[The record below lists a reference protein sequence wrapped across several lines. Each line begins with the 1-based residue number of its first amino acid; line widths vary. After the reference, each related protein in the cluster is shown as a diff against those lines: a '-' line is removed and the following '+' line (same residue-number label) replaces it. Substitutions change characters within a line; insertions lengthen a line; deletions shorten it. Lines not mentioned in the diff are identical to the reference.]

1 MAKYITLDN
10 LSYFLGKVKT
20 WVQGLGYQT
29 AANVESIISGK
40 GFATTSQV
48 DSKVSTAT
56 ADMATQTWVGEQGFQ
71 TSQQVETAITSKG
84 YQTASQ
90 VNSAI
95 SAATADMATDDELAA
110 ATADMATKSYVTG
123 LGYQT
128 AGQVDSAITAKG
140 YDTATSVNSKISQAK
155 TDMQSA
161 IDAAVSSVYE
171 PKGSVAFASLPEPAE
186 GIKGDVY
193 NVTDAFTTTT
203 SFVEGAGKKYP
214 AGTNVVCVSDGDAY
228 KWDVLAGMVDLSGYV
243 QSSDLE
249 AVSTEEID
257 AMFSA

>member
-1 MAKYITLDN
+1 MAKFITLDN

-95 SAATADMATDDELAA
+95 
-110 ATADMATKSYVTG
+110 
-123 LGYQT
+123 
-128 AGQVDSAITAKG
+128 TAKG

-161 IDAAVSSVYE
+161 IDAAVASVYT
-171 PKGSVAFASLPEPAE
+171 PKGSVAFASLPALSAD
-186 GIKGDVY
+186 IVGDVY
-193 NVTDAFTTTT
+193 NVSDAFKTTAD
-203 SFVEGAGKKYP
+203 FVEGAGKDYP
-214 AGTNVVCVSDGDAY
+214 AGTNVVCVTDGDAQ
-228 KWDVLAGMVDLSGYV
+228 KWDVLSGMVDLSGYV
-243 QSSDLE
+243 QDGDLE
-249 AVSTEEID
+249 AVSNEDID
-257 AMFSA
+257 AMFSD

>member
-1 MAKYITLDN
+1 MAKFITLDN

-29 AANVESIISGK
+29 SSQVESAITGK
-40 GFATTSQV
+40 GYQTASQV
-48 DSKVSTAT
+48 SGAISSAT
-56 ADMATQTWVGEQGFQ
+56 ADMATQAWVGEQGFQ
-71 TSQQVETAITSKG
+71 TSSQVESAITGKG

-90 VNSAI
+90 VTSAI
-95 SAATADMATDDELAA
+95 SAATADMATDDELAS

-123 LGYQT
+123 LGYQN
-128 AGQVDSAITAKG
+128 ASQVDSAITAKG

-161 IDAAVSSVYE
+161 IDAAVASVYT
-171 PKGSVAFASLPEPAE
+171 PKGSVAFASLPELSA
-186 GIKGDVY
+186 GLVGDVY
-193 NVTDAFTTTT
+193 NVSDAFTTTE

-214 AGTNVVCVSDGDAY
+214 AGTNVVCVTDGDAQ
-228 KWDVLAGMVDLSGYV
+228 KWDVLSGMVDLSGYV
-243 QSSDLE
+243 QDGDLE
-249 AVSTEEID
+249 AVSNEDID